1 MGLLLPQAETEDP
14 SNEVTEDVAEEATEE
29 APSIEAPGVP
39 ESEAGS
45 VSRRRWQMC
54 LWPVLG
60 SVLSATR

>member
-1 MGLLLPQAETEDP
+1 MGLLLPQAEKEDP

-29 APSIEAPGVP
+29 ASSVEAPGVP

-45 VSRRRWQMC
+45 EPSMC

-60 SVLSATR
+60 SVGTATR